1 VRAAVIAALTLA
13 AAACAPTYPVVGPVT
28 PGQAQAQSKTP
39 AQPSG
44 PSEPSIRPPAAPPM
58 RSPIPPTLVQARD
71 PCGAVE
77 LQRLVGHLR
86 TEIPVPVD
94 PRRQRV
100 ACTSCPVTEDFDP
113 ARLNFLFDA
122 QTGRIRQ
129 IRCG

>member
-1 VRAAVIAALTLA
+1 MRAAVVVALTLT
-13 AAACAPTYPVVGPVT
+13 AAACAPTYPVATPVT
-28 PGQAQAQSKTP
+28 AGQAQAPLAPSPLEP
-39 AQPSG
+39 ALQP
-44 PSEPSIRPPAAPPM
+44 PHAPPP
-58 RSPIPPTLVQARD
+58 RSPIPQPLVQGRD
-71 PCGAVE
+71 SCGAVE

-100 ACTSCPVTEDFDP
+100 ACTSCPVADDADP
-113 ARLNFLFDA
+113 GRLNFLFDA